1 MMQAPRKKQ
10 PGRALLL
17 VDGQCQ
23 LCSKISQFVIARDPE
38 AYFRFAALQS
48 PAGQYVL
55 EAYLLPPSDLD
66 TFIMIEDGCCYTKSE
81 AALRVLR
88 QLKGLWPLLYG
99 LIILPALLRNV
110 VYDWIAAKRY
120 GWFGEVEHCLLQ
132 NADQR
137 FLLIEE
143 REEAAPYVK

>member
-1 MMQAPRKKQ
+1 MQAPRKKR

-23 LCSKISQFVIARDPE
+23 LCSKISQFVIARDQA

-55 EAYLLPPSDLD
+55 EAYLLPSGDLD
-66 TFIMIEDGCCYTKSE
+66 TFIMIEDGRCYTKSE

-88 QLKGLWPLLYG
+88 QLKGLWPLLYV
-99 LIILPALLRNV
+99 LMIVPALLRNV

-120 GWFGEVEHCLLQ
+120 GWFGQVKLCLLP
-132 NADQR
+132 NANQQS
-137 FLLIEE
+137 LLIEE
-143 REEAAPYVK
+143 REEAASYVK